1 MKIGIVSDSHGS
13 MGAVEAMLAHP
24 AAKGVAAWLHAGDFA
39 PDADALAR
47 LAGVPVYCV
56 AGNGDWPSPR
66 VKDEEL
72 VALAGHR
79 ILLAHGHTYGVQY
92 GRERFAK
99 AARQA
104 GADIAV
110 YGHTHCAENGM
121 MDGVLVLNPGS
132 VARPRDAMEGSF
144 MTMELTEGNAPG
156 VQLIRFEP
164 R

>member
-24 AAKGVAAWLHAGDFA
+24 AAKGVAVWLHAGDFA

-110 YGHTHCAENGM
+110 YGHTHVALEEHGE
-121 MDGVLVLNPGS
+121 VTVLNPGS
-132 VARPRDAMEGSF
+132 IARPRDEQRGSF
-144 MTMELTEGNAPG
+144 MLVDLNAGKSPQ
-156 VQLIRFEP
+156 VNLIRI
-164 R
+164 